1 MSRIVQIAGDVED
14 SLWALDT
21 DGQVWSGTF
30 SGDGKFSW
38 VRLPPLPQTNQLITT
53 FERDK
58 ANTYWSDVNLRKA
71 T

>member
-1 MSRIVQIAGDVED
+1 MSKIMQITGGDAD

-21 DGQVWSGTF
+21 DGQVWTGTF

-38 VRLPPLPQTNQLITT
+38 VRLPHLPQTNQRVTI

-58 ANTYWSDVNLRKA
+58 ANTYWREVNPGKA